1 MCVFIFK
8 NNDVIQRIVDV
19 IKLIKS
25 DFEPPHDIEA
35 SEILRNDIELEVL
48 YYYIQTDYNEI
59 VKNNLLSDVEF
70 WFKNQ
75 EKIIEYRNSTTNL
88 SGNRNPDELFKSF
101 ITEDENVLNIF
112 LG

>member
-1 MCVFIFK
+1 M
-8 NNDVIQRIVDV
+8 
-19 IKLIKS
+19 
-25 DFEPPHDIEA
+25 
-35 SEILRNDIELEVL
+35 
-48 YYYIQTDYNEI
+48 
-59 VKNNLLSDVEF
+59 KNNLLSDVEF